1 MREGGESTT
10 DRIKGLDG
18 TAGAESEFK
27 SYYSIPFGFIFYGED
42 GLGCIQGTVFDEV
55 GEFLSLGPWER
66 GQRLRVAVGEN
77 QKKEKEVGKT
87 HRNKISRAVF
97 GRESLGSILWGR
109 RCDSRVG
116 WWNLRAV
123 GLTIPR
129 DRGWIFLFWFLP
141 PQNEGGRQRRSGD
154 RSTGLEPV
162 GRSGG
167 QRD

>member
-1 MREGGESTT
+1 
-10 DRIKGLDG
+10 
-18 TAGAESEFK
+18 
-27 SYYSIPFGFIFYGED
+27 
-42 GLGCIQGTVFDEV
+42 
-55 GEFLSLGPWER
+55 
-66 GQRLRVAVGEN
+66 LRVAFGEN
-77 QKKEKEVGKT
+77 QKKEKEVGET
-87 HRNKISRAVF
+87 HRDKISRAVF

-116 WWNLRAV
+116 WWNLRGG
-123 GLTIPR
+123 GLTKPR
-129 DRGWIFLFWFLP
+129 GRGWIFLFWFLL